1 MKFRCTRKHKACGG
15 FAKCDV
21 PDSQN
26 HHHVA
31 TGATAVSQPEVI
43 RRGSNRLIV
52 VKERQPTLNGER
64 CGRLWLISDVFVM
77 FWISLY
83 RFVLLRSD
91 WESV

>member
-1 MKFRCTRKHKACGG
+1 MFLDDASLADLRQLGYIGYSRTAEHEHSQIHG
-15 FAKCDV
+15 V
-21 PDSQN
+21 PDME
-26 HHHVA
+26 
-31 TGATAVSQPEVI
+31 AV
-43 RRGSNRLIV
+43 
-52 VKERQPTLNGER
+52 